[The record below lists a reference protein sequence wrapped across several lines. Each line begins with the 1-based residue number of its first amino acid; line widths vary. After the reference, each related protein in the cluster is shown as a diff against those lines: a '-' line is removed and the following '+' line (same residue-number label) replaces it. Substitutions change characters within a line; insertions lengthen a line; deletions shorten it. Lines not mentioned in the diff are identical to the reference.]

1 MRRDRKTGI
10 FERERERERERRFF
24 KFIWR
29 ERIKYYIL
37 STQTYKQ

>member
-10 FERERERERERRFF
+10 FEREREREDIF

-29 ERIKYYIL
+29 ERIKYCII